1 MPISEKI
8 IEEINRLNATEA
20 EKQLMLEILEVE
32 DLGIYQYT
40 NVYEQKIREYVKKEG
55 NSL

>member
-8 IEEINRLNATEA
+8 VEEINRLDATEA

-40 NVYEQKIREYVKKEG
+40 NAYEQKIREYVKKEG
-55 NSL
+55 DS